1 VCLALIIAFLV
12 DVPADAECLDG
23 YFLCMPLGEIGHSLA
38 GIFAPQAFPWLV
50 AAVLVQ
56 SQELQEQRKELK
68 LRV

>member
-1 VCLALIIAFLV
+1 
-12 DVPADAECLDG
+12 
-23 YFLCMPLGEIGHSLA
+23 MPLGEIGDPLA
-38 GIFAPQAFPWLV
+38 GIFAPLAFLWLV